1 MLVMTTR
8 RSVLAAQATASLGLA
23 AGGAASGL
31 LAVAL
36 TGDPATAA
44 SPLGALVLGA
54 GLSAPAAAAIMTR
67 LGRLFGLAAGYLT
80 AVLGAVLVVVASATA
95 SFPWL
100 LAGNLLFGAGNTAVM
115 LSRYV
120 VADVSPPQ
128 RRARAISVS
137 LLTITMGAIA
147 GPNLLGPTSPL
158 AEALGLPAPAG
169 LYLVALVAFL
179 VAAMILIAARRELPV
194 APPSG
199 PTRGRRG
206 RTPTAAPM
214 RSVRSRANVLVAL
227 AVLTTAN
234 ATMVAVMAVAPVHL
248 HARGHGL
255 GLVGM
260 VVSFHV
266 AAMYVTS
273 PVLGRLCDRYGP
285 SRLAAGGA
293 ALFILAGVTP
303 LMVGTARAE
312 VVTLLLVLL
321 GVGWNVQIVAG
332 STMLALGVPASL
344 RPRLEG
350 RGELAMSMGA
360 AAGSLL
366 LARPLTAAGGITLL
380 ALATVPLH
388 AGVLVLLRTRHARSR
403 ARARQLVPRAAL

>member
-1 MLVMTTR
+1 MTVMTIR

-23 AGGAASGL
+23 AGGAAGGL

-54 GLSAPAAAAIMTR
+54 GLSAPAAAAVMTR
-67 LGRLFGLAAGYLT
+67 VGRLSGLAAGYLT
-80 AVLGAVLVVVASATA
+80 AMLGAVLVVVAAATA
-95 SFPWL
+95 SLPWL

-120 VADVSPPQ
+120 IADVSPPQ
-128 RRARAISVS
+128 RRGRAISVS
-137 LLTITMGAIA
+137 LLTITLGAIA
-147 GPNLLGPTSPL
+147 GPNLLGPTSPI

-169 LYLVALVAFL
+169 LYLVAIVAFL
-179 VAAMILIAARRELPV
+179 VSPMILIAARRKLPV
-194 APPSG
+194 TPSD
-199 PTRGRRG
+199 PTRRR
-206 RTPTAAPM
+206 RVHTPTATPT
-214 RSVRSRANVLVAL
+214 RSARSPANVLIAF

-234 ATMVAVMAVAPVHL
+234 VTMVAVMAVAPVHL
-248 HARGHGL
+248 HAHGHAL

-273 PVLGRLCDRYGP
+273 PVLGRLCDRHGP

-293 ALFILAGVTP
+293 ALFVLAAVTP
-303 LMVGTARAE
+303 LMVGTARVE
-312 VVTLLLVLL
+312 VVTGLLVLL
-321 GVGWNVQIVAG
+321 GVAWNVQIVAG

-366 LARPLTAAGGITLL
+366 LARPLAAAGGITLL
-380 ALATVPLH
+380 ALANVPLH
-388 AGVLVLLRTRHARSR
+388 AGVLVLLRTRRAGLDARVTEF
-403 ARARQLVPRAAL
+403 VPRATV